1 MMPAPGRA
9 QKPQGASP
17 AIDSAGMHHRVRRF
31 GEPGRSLS
39 MSSEAEDAGRYRL
52 VPLIV
57 SSALFMQ
64 NLDSTVLT
72 TALPT
77 IARDF
82 GTDPLHL
89 KLALTSYLMALAVF
103 VPASGWIADR
113 FGARPVFQ
121 AALGVFALGSAGCA
135 LSWDLASLVGA
146 RVVQGLGGA
155 MMLPVARLLVLRS
168 VPRGEMVAAFAMLS
182 MPALVAPIMGPPV
195 GGFLTSFLSW
205 HWIFWINLPIGI
217 AALLLT
223 WWSTAESRD
232 AHTSRFIDVPGV
244 VTLVGGLFLLSA
256 SLVLADNVGAAGFAL
271 MLGGAFALL
280 AIFVVI
286 ERRSKNPIVVL
297 SIFRKRRFDGAV
309 TANLIANFV
318 FGGVVFFMALYLQVV
333 EGYEPLMAGLLLLPA
348 TIPILIVNPLGNWLG
363 QRFGPAWPTAV
374 GMAFLAVAAILLLNL
389 GGSYGQLIAPFILIG
404 IGIGLQITPCAA
416 TAVENPGDA
425 GEGVASGVFKA
436 ASMIGGSLGV
446 AVGTAIFQSSA
457 RSDLQGLLPTPSPE
471 IVDKILSALTGGISV
486 DDIASLV
493 PGDAGQL
500 ITDVFDSAV
509 GVAMWPSIAVSLIG
523 VVVAIVLLRGR
534 PSAR

>member
-1 MMPAPGRA
+1 MNLHTA
-9 QKPQGASP
+9 QTERPWWSLVGLCLVTALVWVTASD
-17 AIDSAGMHHRVRRF
+17 IS
-31 GEPGRSLS
+31 
-39 MSSEAEDAGRYRL
+39 
-52 VPLIV
+52 I
-57 SSALFMQ
+57 
-64 NLDSTVLT
+64 
-72 TALPT
+72 ALPT
-77 IARDF
+77 IGRDLGGSMDVLQWAVNGYF
-82 GTDPLHL
+82 LAGAFIIVGGRVGDIYGRRLIFAVGTILILIGSVVAGIATDPWLL
-89 KLALTSYLMALAVF
+89 IAGRVIEGLGAAAVLPTALAIIAVTF
-103 VPASGWIADR
+103 TGKQRDTAIAIWIAVCW
-113 FGARPVFQ
+113 GAQ
-121 AALGVFALGSAGCA
+121 ALGP
-135 LSWDLASLVGA
+135 LVGG
-146 RVVQGLGGA
+146 VVVDSLGW
-155 MMLPVARLLVLRS
+155 R
-168 VPRGEMVAAFAMLS
+168 
-182 MPALVAPIMGPPV
+182 
-195 GGFLTSFLSW
+195 
-205 HWIFWINLPIGI
+205 WIFWINLPIGI

-232 AHTSRFIDVPGV
+232 AHTSRSIDVPGV

-280 AIFVVI
+280 ALFIVI

-471 IVDKILSALTGGISV
+471 TVDKILSALTGGISV

-509 GVAMWPSIAVSLIG
+509 GVAMWPSIAVSLLG

-534 PSAR
+534 QPVR

>member
-1 MMPAPGRA
+1 MNLRTSQTERPWWSLVGLCLVTALVWVT
-9 QKPQGASP
+9 ASD
-17 AIDSAGMHHRVRRF
+17 IS
-31 GEPGRSLS
+31 
-39 MSSEAEDAGRYRL
+39 
-52 VPLIV
+52 I
-57 SSALFMQ
+57 
-64 NLDSTVLT
+64 
-72 TALPT
+72 ALPT
-77 IARDF
+77 IGRDLGGSMDVLQWAVNGYF
-82 GTDPLHL
+82 LAGAFIIVGGRIGDIYGRRLIFAVGTILILIGSVVAGIATDPWLL
-89 KLALTSYLMALAVF
+89 IAGRVIEGLGAAAVLPTALAIIAVTF
-103 VPASGWIADR
+103 TGKQRDNAIAIWIAVCW
-113 FGARPVFQ
+113 GAQ
-121 AALGVFALGSAGCA
+121 ALGP
-135 LSWDLASLVGA
+135 LVGG
-146 RVVQGLGGA
+146 VVVDSLGW
-155 MMLPVARLLVLRS
+155 R
-168 VPRGEMVAAFAMLS
+168 
-182 MPALVAPIMGPPV
+182 
-195 GGFLTSFLSW
+195 
-205 HWIFWINLPIGI
+205 WIFWINLPIGI

-232 AHTSRFIDVPGV
+232 AHTLRSIDVPGV

-280 AIFVVI
+280 ALFIVI

-471 IVDKILSALTGGISV
+471 TVDKILSALTGGISV

-534 PSAR
+534 QPVR

>member
-1 MMPAPGRA
+1 MNLRTSQTERPWWSLVGLCLVTALVWVT
-9 QKPQGASP
+9 ASD
-17 AIDSAGMHHRVRRF
+17 IS
-31 GEPGRSLS
+31 
-39 MSSEAEDAGRYRL
+39 
-52 VPLIV
+52 I
-57 SSALFMQ
+57 
-64 NLDSTVLT
+64 
-72 TALPT
+72 ALPT
-77 IARDF
+77 IGRDLGGSMDVLQWAVNGYF
-82 GTDPLHL
+82 LAGAFIIVGGRIGDIYGRRLIFAVGTILILIGSVVAGIATDPWLL
-89 KLALTSYLMALAVF
+89 IAGRVIEGLGAAAVLPTALAIIAVTF
-103 VPASGWIADR
+103 TGKQRDTAIAIWIAVCW
-113 FGARPVFQ
+113 GAQ
-121 AALGVFALGSAGCA
+121 ALGP
-135 LSWDLASLVGA
+135 LVGG
-146 RVVQGLGGA
+146 VVVDSLGW
-155 MMLPVARLLVLRS
+155 R
-168 VPRGEMVAAFAMLS
+168 
-182 MPALVAPIMGPPV
+182 
-195 GGFLTSFLSW
+195 
-205 HWIFWINLPIGI
+205 WIFWINLPIGI

-232 AHTSRFIDVPGV
+232 AHTLRSIDVPGV

-280 AIFVVI
+280 ALFVVI

-471 IVDKILSALTGGISV
+471 TVDKILSALTGGISV

-534 PSAR
+534 QPVR

>member
-1 MMPAPGRA
+1 MNLRTSQNERPWWSLVGLCLVTALVWVT
-9 QKPQGASP
+9 ASD
-17 AIDSAGMHHRVRRF
+17 IS
-31 GEPGRSLS
+31 
-39 MSSEAEDAGRYRL
+39 
-52 VPLIV
+52 I
-57 SSALFMQ
+57 
-64 NLDSTVLT
+64 
-72 TALPT
+72 ALPT
-77 IARDF
+77 IGRDLGGSMDVLQWAVNGYF
-82 GTDPLHL
+82 LAGAFIIVGGRIGDIYGRRLIFAVGTILILIGSVVAGIATDPWLL
-89 KLALTSYLMALAVF
+89 IAGRVIEGLGAAAVLPTALAIIAVTF
-103 VPASGWIADR
+103 TGKQRDTAIAIWIAVCW
-113 FGARPVFQ
+113 GAQ
-121 AALGVFALGSAGCA
+121 ALGP
-135 LSWDLASLVGA
+135 LVGG
-146 RVVQGLGGA
+146 VVVDSLGW
-155 MMLPVARLLVLRS
+155 R
-168 VPRGEMVAAFAMLS
+168 
-182 MPALVAPIMGPPV
+182 
-195 GGFLTSFLSW
+195 
-205 HWIFWINLPIGI
+205 WIFWINLPIGI

-232 AHTSRFIDVPGV
+232 AHTSRSIDVPGV

-280 AIFVVI
+280 ALFVVI

-471 IVDKILSALTGGISV
+471 TVDKILSALTGGISV

-534 PSAR
+534 QPVR

>member
-1 MMPAPGRA
+1 MNLRTSQTERPWWSLVGLCLVTALVWVT
-9 QKPQGASP
+9 ASD
-17 AIDSAGMHHRVRRF
+17 IS
-31 GEPGRSLS
+31 
-39 MSSEAEDAGRYRL
+39 
-52 VPLIV
+52 I
-57 SSALFMQ
+57 
-64 NLDSTVLT
+64 
-72 TALPT
+72 ALPT
-77 IARDF
+77 IGRDLGGSMDVLQWAVNGYF
-82 GTDPLHL
+82 LAGAFIIVGGRIGDIYGRRLIFAVGTILILIGSVVAGIATDPWLL
-89 KLALTSYLMALAVF
+89 IAGRVIEGLGAAAVLPTALAIIAVTF
-103 VPASGWIADR
+103 TGKQRDNAIAIWIAVCW
-113 FGARPVFQ
+113 GAQ
-121 AALGVFALGSAGCA
+121 ALGP
-135 LSWDLASLVGA
+135 LVGG
-146 RVVQGLGGA
+146 VVVDSLGW
-155 MMLPVARLLVLRS
+155 R
-168 VPRGEMVAAFAMLS
+168 
-182 MPALVAPIMGPPV
+182 
-195 GGFLTSFLSW
+195 
-205 HWIFWINLPIGI
+205 WIFWINLPIGI

-232 AHTSRFIDVPGV
+232 AHTSRSIDVPGV

-280 AIFVVI
+280 ALFIVI

-471 IVDKILSALTGGISV
+471 TVDKILSALTGGISV

-534 PSAR
+534 QPVR

>member
-1 MMPAPGRA
+1 MTPQKTGRPWWSLIGLCLVTA
-9 QKPQGASP
+9 LVWVTASD
-17 AIDSAGMHHRVRRF
+17 IS
-31 GEPGRSLS
+31 
-39 MSSEAEDAGRYRL
+39 
-52 VPLIV
+52 I
-57 SSALFMQ
+57 
-64 NLDSTVLT
+64 
-72 TALPT
+72 ALPT
-77 IARDF
+77 IGRDLGGSMDVLQWAVNGYF
-82 GTDPLHL
+82 LAGAFIIVGGRIGDIYGRRLIFAVGTILILIGSVVAGIATDPWLL
-89 KLALTSYLMALAVF
+89 IAGRVIEGLGAAAVLPTALAIIAVTF
-103 VPASGWIADR
+103 TGKQRDNAIAIWIAVCW
-113 FGARPVFQ
+113 GAQ
-121 AALGVFALGSAGCA
+121 ALGP
-135 LSWDLASLVGA
+135 LVGG
-146 RVVQGLGGA
+146 VVVDSLGW
-155 MMLPVARLLVLRS
+155 R
-168 VPRGEMVAAFAMLS
+168 
-182 MPALVAPIMGPPV
+182 
-195 GGFLTSFLSW
+195 
-205 HWIFWINLPIGI
+205 WIFWINLPIGI

-232 AHTSRFIDVPGV
+232 AHTLRSIDVPGV

-280 AIFVVI
+280 ALFVVI

-471 IVDKILSALTGGISV
+471 TVDKILSALTGGISV

-534 PSAR
+534 QPVR

>member
-1 MMPAPGRA
+1 MNLHTA
-9 QKPQGASP
+9 QTERPWWSLVGLCLVTALVWVTASD
-17 AIDSAGMHHRVRRF
+17 IS
-31 GEPGRSLS
+31 
-39 MSSEAEDAGRYRL
+39 
-52 VPLIV
+52 I
-57 SSALFMQ
+57 
-64 NLDSTVLT
+64 
-72 TALPT
+72 ALPT
-77 IARDF
+77 IGRDLGGSMDVLQWAVNGYF
-82 GTDPLHL
+82 LAGAFIIVGGRVGDIYGRRLIFAVGTILILIGSVVAGIATDPWLL
-89 KLALTSYLMALAVF
+89 IAGRVIEGLGAAAVLPTALAIIAVTF
-103 VPASGWIADR
+103 TGKQRDTAIAIWIAVCW
-113 FGARPVFQ
+113 GAQ
-121 AALGVFALGSAGCA
+121 ALGP
-135 LSWDLASLVGA
+135 LVGG
-146 RVVQGLGGA
+146 VVVDSLGW
-155 MMLPVARLLVLRS
+155 R
-168 VPRGEMVAAFAMLS
+168 
-182 MPALVAPIMGPPV
+182 
-195 GGFLTSFLSW
+195 
-205 HWIFWINLPIGI
+205 WIFWINLPIGI

-232 AHTSRFIDVPGV
+232 AHTSRSIDVPGV

-280 AIFVVI
+280 ALFIVI

-471 IVDKILSALTGGISV
+471 TVDKILSALTGGISV

-534 PSAR
+534 QPVR

>member
-1 MMPAPGRA
+1 MNLHTA
-9 QKPQGASP
+9 QTERPWWSLVGLCLVTALVWVTASD
-17 AIDSAGMHHRVRRF
+17 IS
-31 GEPGRSLS
+31 
-39 MSSEAEDAGRYRL
+39 
-52 VPLIV
+52 I
-57 SSALFMQ
+57 
-64 NLDSTVLT
+64 
-72 TALPT
+72 ALPT
-77 IARDF
+77 IGRDLGGSMDVLQWAVNGYF
-82 GTDPLHL
+82 LAGAFIIVGGRVGDIYGRRLIFAVGTILILIGSVVAGIATDPWLL
-89 KLALTSYLMALAVF
+89 IAGRVIEGLGAAAVLPTALAIIAVTF
-103 VPASGWIADR
+103 SGKQRDTAIAIWIAVCW
-113 FGARPVFQ
+113 GAQ
-121 AALGVFALGSAGCA
+121 ALGP
-135 LSWDLASLVGA
+135 LVGG
-146 RVVQGLGGA
+146 VVVDSLGW
-155 MMLPVARLLVLRS
+155 R
-168 VPRGEMVAAFAMLS
+168 
-182 MPALVAPIMGPPV
+182 
-195 GGFLTSFLSW
+195 
-205 HWIFWINLPIGI
+205 WIFWINLPIGI

-232 AHTSRFIDVPGV
+232 AHTSRSIDVPGV

-256 SLVLADNVGAAGFAL
+256 SLVLADNLGVGGFGL

-280 AIFVVI
+280 ALFIVI

-297 SIFRKRRFDGAV
+297 SIFRNRRFDGAV

-389 GGSYGQLIAPFILIG
+389 GASYGQLIAPFILIG

-471 IVDKILSALTGGISV
+471 TVDKILSALTGGISV

-534 PSAR
+534 QPVR